1 MEPVIIIAFILSVLL
16 ATGWL
21 VTLTNRV
28 GALEDEARD
37 RAKRQLKVD
46 EAMRQLLA
54 EKGDKLKRFTGPD
67 CWKELDAWNQRR
79 RKTRPLTSSRIALAN
94 WRRNE

>member
-54 EKGDKLKRFTGPD
+54 EQDKAINKLEDRLSKLE
-67 CWKELDAWNQRR
+67 K
-79 RKTRPLTSSRIALAN
+79 K
-94 WRRNE
+94 